1 MTQGEEKFHPVY
13 KILMARAAKI
23 AKVPSETLLCTI
35 MSNFAQRESTGTS
48 VVQDAVDAQP
58 PNLKPPFGKIIYYLT
73 SIGGYLFAGNRPTAI
88 TPTQKTGG

>member
-1 MTQGEEKFHPVY
+1 MEQ
-13 KILMARAAKI
+13 ILLWIKQRSPAEWGVMYLVVV
-23 AKVPSETLLCTI
+23 KVLT
-35 MSNFAQRESTGTS
+35 